1 MSKLDDLFRSAKKYA
16 DAITEFHRADVCAET
31 KDEFMEAWDNC
42 AEARDEYK
50 AAREKH
56 KRG

>member
-1 MSKLDDLFRSAKKYA
+1 MGLFDKLLKSADKFA
-16 DAITEFHRADVCAET
+16 DAFVEFNRVDVCAET

-42 AEARDEYK
+42 AEARDEYM

>member
-1 MSKLDDLFRSAKKYA
+1 MGLFDKFLKSADKFA
-16 DAITEFHRADVCAET
+16 DAITEFNRADVCAET

-42 AEARDEYK
+42 AEARDEYR